1 MPKVYPEGA
10 AKKNACFTRDQR
22 RALAAARARAAAYE
36 PTGTM
41 SESRYREFW
50 FDVFNAGFYTC
61 FYAWSVRNKG
71 GDLLLYVTAMC
82 CGGELEAYW
91 RNKPALREAIAEEA
105 CRRWWAWEVATRE
118 RKQREQ
124 HQREQQQQR
133 EAGTKAVAALA
144 AAVAAAVAA
153 EAAAKARAK
162 ESRTE
167 VCASLARSGSGG
179 VAIAAA
185 VYVGVEGAKA
195 AAALTLAVAAAAA
208 AEAAAKAR
216 ANESWR
222 EYIAS
227 LASAAAVKQEMASA
241 GGSGAGA
248 ASLSKASQKTAGPLD
263 EYMCPITAEIMTD
276 PVCTL
281 DGFTYERTAITE
293 WLRTNDTSPATG
305 ARLES
310 KKLIPNITV
319 RCLLR
324 YQ

>member
-10 AKKNACFTRDQR
+10 AEKNACFTRVQR

-50 FDVFNAGFYTC
+50 FDVFNAGFYTR
-61 FYAWSVRNKG
+61 SVRRKG
-71 GDLLLYVTAMC
+71 ADLLHYVTAMC

-91 RNKPALREAIAEEA
+91 RNRPALREAFAEEA

-133 EAGTKAVAALA
+133 EAGAKAVAALA
-144 AAVAAAVAA
+144 AAVAAAV
-153 EAAAKARAK
+153 
-162 ESRTE
+162 
-167 VCASLARSGSGG
+167 
-179 VAIAAA
+179 
-185 VYVGVEGAKA
+185 
-195 AAALTLAVAAAAA
+195 A

-248 ASLSKASQKTAGPLD
+248 ASLSKASKKTAGPLE

-310 KKLIPNITV
+310 KRLIPNITV

>member
-50 FDVFNAGFYTC
+50 IDVFNAGFYTR
-61 FYAWSVRNKG
+61 SVRRKG
-71 GDLLLYVTAMC
+71 VDLLRYVTAMC

-91 RNKPALREAIAEEA
+91 RNKPALREAFAEEA

-124 HQREQQQQR
+124 QQQR
-133 EAGTKAVAALA
+133 EAGAKAVAALA

-153 EAAAKARAK
+153 EAAAKARAN
-162 ESRTE
+162 ESWQE
-167 VCASLARSGSGG
+167 VCASLARSCSGG
-179 VAIAAA
+179 AAIAAA
-185 VYVGVEGAKA
+185 LTVGVGGAKA

-248 ASLSKASQKTAGPLD
+248 ASLSKASKKTAGPLE

-310 KKLIPNITV
+310 KRLIPNITV